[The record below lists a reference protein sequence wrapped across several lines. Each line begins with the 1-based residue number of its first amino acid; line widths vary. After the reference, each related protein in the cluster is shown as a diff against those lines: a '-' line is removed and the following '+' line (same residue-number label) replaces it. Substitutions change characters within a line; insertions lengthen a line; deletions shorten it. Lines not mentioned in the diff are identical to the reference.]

1 MLSKVSLNFKE
12 WMIITLFLEIINIGM
27 QNQILLIKR
36 VTDAGYSNKDSAL
49 YSVYSVHLNQD
60 I

>member
-1 MLSKVSLNFKE
+1 MNFKE
-12 WMIITLFLEIINIGM
+12 WMIITSFLEIINIGM
-27 QNQILLIKR
+27 QNQILLIKC

-49 YSVYSVHLNQD
+49 YPVYSVHLNQD